1 MASLRDKVG
10 RMPAAQLEAMA
21 REAGDAVAELR
32 GPFIRG
38 SLENLERL
46 RLLFTALAQRPAG
59 WADEAYRM
67 AHDLKGQGATFG
79 FELVSHIA
87 HALCQH
93 LTTRGAETAID
104 AAARDKRAL
113 ALCEALRVILSKDIR
128 GMGGEHG
135 AALLKI
141 LALPLPAPGSGAQP
155 ANPGPGFKPPS
166 G

>member
-10 RMPAAQLEAMA
+10 KMPAAQLEAMA

-32 GPFIRG
+32 GPFMRA
-38 SLENLERL
+38 SLENVERL
-46 RLLFTALAQRPAG
+46 RQLFTAVAERPPG
-59 WADEAYRM
+59 WEAEAYRM
-67 AHDLKGQGATFG
+67 AHDLKGQGTSFD

-87 HALCQH
+87 HALCRH
-93 LTTRGAETAID
+93 LADRGRESGPD
-104 AAARDKRAL
+104 PAARDQRAL
-113 ALCEALRVILSKDIR
+113 ALCEALRVVLSKDIR

-141 LALPLPAPGSGAQP
+141 LSLPTPLPDSGA
-155 ANPGPGFKPPS
+155 GRPS